1 MKTKNLFPVFLL
13 LAACGSGQ
21 GCVPKF
27 TDLKKKYPHVIY
39 HGRKLPSEVVLK
51 DNPPP
56 FWTPISSIPK
66 QVQGAILVS
75 EDWAF
80 FQHEGYD
87 EKQIHEAIK
96 ESIEA
101 GKLTRG
107 ASTITQQVVR
117 NLYLSKEKSIG
128 RKVHE
133 LWLSTKIEKVVGKQK
148 ILELYFNIAEMG
160 EGIFGIGEASRKYFQ
175 KSPSELRPKEA
186 AFLAM
191 LLPSPKRYSISY
203 AKGELTGYA
212 RRTMRSILNKM
223 VMAHYL
229 TPEERDL
236 EWSTPLGFE
245 KRLDISIPAETGPD
259 EEGGEEGD
267 DEKSGTP
274 DGVRDP
280 GNTPTPTQSLQS
292 S

>member
-1 MKTKNLFPVFLL
+1 VKTRNLFPALL
-13 LAACGSGQ
+13 VLAACGSGQ

-51 DNPPP
+51 ENPPP
-56 FWTPISSIPK
+56 FWAPISSIPK
-66 QVQGAILVS
+66 KVQGAILVS

-80 FQHEGYD
+80 FQHGGYD
-87 EKQIHEAIK
+87 EKQIQEAIK

-133 LWLSTKIEKVVGKQK
+133 LWLSTKIEKVIGKQK
-148 ILELYFNIAEMG
+148 ILEIYFNIAEMG
-160 EGIFGIGEASRKYFQ
+160 DGIFGIGQASRRYFQ

-191 LLPSPKRYSISY
+191 LLPSPKRYSVSFTR
-203 AKGELTGYA
+203 KELSGYA
-212 RRTMRSILNKM
+212 RRTIRSILNKM

-229 TPEERDL
+229 TPEERDA
-236 EWSTPLGFE
+236 EWATPLAFE
-245 KRLDISIPAETGPD
+245 TKIDVSIPPESGPD
-259 EEGGEEGD
+259 EEGSEEEGS
-267 DEKSGTP
+267 EGESSKPALEPSP
-274 DGVRDP
+274 SP
-280 GNTPTPTQSLQS
+280 NQSLQS

>member
-1 MKTKNLFPVFLL
+1 MKTRVFFPALL
-13 LAACGSGQ
+13 ILAACGSGQ

-39 HGRKLPSEVVLK
+39 HGRKAPSEVVLK
-51 DNPPP
+51 DVPPRY
-56 FWTPISSIPK
+56 WVPISAIPK
-66 QVQGAILVS
+66 RVQGAILVS

-87 EKQIHEAIK
+87 EKQIQEAIK

-117 NLYLSKEKSIG
+117 NLYLSKEKSLG

-133 LWLSTKIEKVVGKQK
+133 LWLSTKIEKVIGKQK
-148 ILELYFNIAEMG
+148 ILELYLNIAEMG
-160 EGIFGIGEASRKYFQ
+160 EGIFGIGEASQKYFQ
-175 KSPSELRPKEA
+175 KPPSDLRAKEA

-203 AKGELTGYA
+203 TRGELTGYA
-212 RRTMRSILNKM
+212 RGTMRSILNKM
-223 VMAHYL
+223 VMARYL
-229 TPEERDL
+229 TPEERDQ
-236 EWSTPLGFE
+236 EWATPLSFE
-245 KRLDISIPAETGPD
+245 KKVDVSIPPESGPD
-259 EEGGEEGD
+259 EEGAEDEE
-267 DEKSGTP
+267 
-274 DGVRDP
+274 DGARESETQP
-280 GNTPTPTQSLQS
+280 ANSPEPSQSLQS